1 MNSVILWRRTNL
13 ARSPSMYEL
22 QYVPLALP
30 FFLFFVGLFVFL
42 VILIQLH
49 VLQFAYAK
57 LGLSSGAALLVL
69 LASLIGNYFNIP
81 IAEFPEREVRP
92 SHCIRSPPS
101 SSSFC
106 SCLLYCFISLAR
118 LTYPSRHRVCCSPER
133 RATSQTNLEL
143 VVMRVI
149 IRPDHAQ
156 TQIRITCHDLSAF
169 FAR

>member
-1 MNSVILWRRTNL
+1 MNSVILWRRINP

-57 LGLSSGAALLVL
+57 LGLSSAQRCLCCCISISQSQSSRNERSG
-69 LASLIGNYFNIP
+69 LAKSLMDI
-81 IAEFPEREVRP
+81 RP
-92 SHCIRSPPS
+92 PPS

-149 IRPDHAQ
+149 IRPDHAP